1 MFVSHSLAAICWS
14 FHYIKRILES
24 IFVHRFSHATMPIQN
39 LFKVSCST
47 DLSFILLLSI
57 LCTELWLL
65 LVRVTVM
72 CVCVCVCMCVCVCVC
87 TVCVCLCVLYVCM
100 FVRTVCLCVRTCAM
114 CMCSVCLHVHPHAC
128 VNISRGFA
136 AFISYFINHPLY
148 TPPSEPMI
156 VPQ

>member
-1 MFVSHSLAAICWS
+1 MFASHSLAAICWS

-39 LFKVSCST
+39 IFKVSCST

-72 CVCVCVCMCVCVCVC
+72 CVCVCVCMCVCVCVLYVC
-87 TVCVCLCVLYVCM
+87 VCVYCMCVCLCVLYVCV
-100 FVRTVCLCVRTCAM
+100 FVRVQC
-114 CMCSVCLHVHPHAC
+114 AC
-128 VNISRGFA
+128 VLSVFMYI
-136 AFISYFINHPLY
+136 H
-148 TPPSEPMI
+148 MH
-156 VPQ
+156 V